1 MFSTCRLICIIAPL
15 VAAAVAGG
23 TERYSCQAD
32 VFMFE
37 SYEKKPVVWSPD
49 HSKHIRLWG
58 SKEHSN
64 LSIYSTEQLL
74 KTISL
79 WELSGATFVKWAP
92 DSKAFYVMWSD
103 GGAIG
108 GYHIR
113 AFLVSDDQATESPA
127 PKKVAVEFAQHHY
140 CSTRGNNLYAIRWE
154 DGSNQLLLKAGV
166 YPTSDCGRQMGF
178 AAGYRVNTVSGEITQ
193 QYSAKQ
199 VDDIANNCPSVV
211 FPSAFASQEDVDAT
225 IKNGKIQK

>member
-1 MFSTCRLICIIAPL
+1 MIASL

-23 TERYSCQAD
+23 AERYSCRAD
-32 VFMFE
+32 VFMLE
-37 SYEKKPVVWSPD
+37 SYEKQPIVWSPD
-49 HSKHIRLWG
+49 HSKHVRLWS

-64 LSIYSTEQLL
+64 LSIHSRGRLL

-92 DSKAFYVMWSD
+92 DSKGFYVMWSD

-108 GYHIR
+108 GYHVR
-113 AFLVSDDQATESPA
+113 AFLVSDDEAIESPG
-127 PKKVAVEFAQHHY
+127 PKNVATEFAQHHY
-140 CSTRGNNLYAIRWE
+140 CETRGNNLYAISWE

-178 AAGYRVNTVSGEITQ
+178 ALGYRVSTASGEVTNR
-193 QYSAKQ
+193 YTEKQ
-199 VDDIANNCPSVV
+199 VDNIAGNCPSVV
-211 FPSAFASQEDVDAT
+211 FPSAFASQQDVDAT
-225 IKNGKIQK
+225 LKSGKVQK